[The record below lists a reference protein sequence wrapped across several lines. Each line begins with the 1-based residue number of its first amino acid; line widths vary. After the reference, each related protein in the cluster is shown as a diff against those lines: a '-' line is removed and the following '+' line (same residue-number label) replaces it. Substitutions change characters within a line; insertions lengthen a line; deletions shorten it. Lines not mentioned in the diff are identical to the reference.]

1 MLMVVPTAV
10 LVVLGAAMGIAGAPI
25 WALSERAA
33 ADLLDPTAYIRSV
46 LAP

>member
-1 MLMVVPTAV
+1 VPTAV
-10 LVVLGAAMGIAGAPI
+10 LVILVAALGIAGAPI

-33 ADLLDPTAYIRSV
+33 ADLLDPSNYIRAV